1 MICICVRGSVKGER
15 KQSERREKS
24 EKKSVSKKK
33 KISLISW
40 VCLVWVGELR
50 DEVCL
55 AARPA
60 TDIYAWPLIYSINS
74 DRYLIRKVEYV
85 TVKFLFLIFEIKR
98 NYADISI
105 TRAPTCLHNFGTSA
119 KRRTLRPQTAVHL
132 FYSPVLRDCKGT

>member
-60 TDIYAWPLIYSINS
+60 TDIYAWSLIYSIN
-74 DRYLIRKVEYV
+74 
-85 TVKFLFLIFEIKR
+85 
-98 NYADISI
+98 
-105 TRAPTCLHNFGTSA
+105 
-119 KRRTLRPQTAVHL
+119 
-132 FYSPVLRDCKGT
+132 